1 MLGTM
6 LVLLF
11 ATMPAE
17 KFSEGQTLY
26 VTCWFQYM
34 QLQSQPS
41 WESST
46 LEKLKCNKDEV
57 TFVQTLDGWS
67 LVRHHEKSGY
77 VPVSYLSA
85 SKNEQNST
93 FTVRGLAYRVIP
105 HESTSY
111 YRTLGYAHTS
121 CYGSGAYFGYMVDL
135 NAYCS
140 TFTIPSENIPFT
152 VRSTE
157 IVNQVESEDG
167 MVYTI
172 TCTANWVG
180 SNCSWLNPG
189 SIFGFEIKGTTAWIT
204 GTRGGNMGK
213 EVRAKFEVLD
223 IRPKN

>member
-85 SKNEQNST
+85 SRNEQNST

-111 YRTLGYAHTS
+111 YRTLGCAHTS
-121 CYGSGAYFGYMVDL
+121 CYVSGAY
-135 NAYCS
+135 S
-140 TFTIPSENIPFT
+140 
-152 VRSTE
+152 
-157 IVNQVESEDG
+157 
-167 MVYTI
+167 
-172 TCTANWVG
+172 
-180 SNCSWLNPG
+180 
-189 SIFGFEIKGTTAWIT
+189 
-204 GTRGGNMGK
+204 
-213 EVRAKFEVLD
+213 
-223 IRPKN
+223 